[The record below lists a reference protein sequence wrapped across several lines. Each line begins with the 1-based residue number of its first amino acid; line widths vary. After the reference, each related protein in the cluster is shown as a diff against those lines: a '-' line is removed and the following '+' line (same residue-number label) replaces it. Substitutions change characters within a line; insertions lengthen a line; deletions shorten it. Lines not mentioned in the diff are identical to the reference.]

1 MAKTF
6 DGPPTLE
13 RSGSEHRVGRLRPS
27 FLRREGLVRMWS
39 SLWLKGDGGIRK
51 ILIIRTKVKTKT
63 MNIVKTNIDGVLI
76 IEPRLFRDSR
86 GYFFESFSERE
97 FEEKVSP
104 ILGHSV
110 HFCQDNESMSSYG
123 VMRGLHFQRPPYTQ
137 SKLVRCVKGRVLDVA
152 VDIRKGSPTYG
163 KHVAVELT
171 EDNHRQ
177 FFIPKGF
184 AHGFA
189 VLSETAVFQYK
200 CDNFY
205 HPEADGGIS
214 ILDDT
219 LRYRLENPNRAC
231 QSL

>member
-1 MAKTF
+1 
-6 DGPPTLE
+6 
-13 RSGSEHRVGRLRPS
+13 
-27 FLRREGLVRMWS
+27 
-39 SLWLKGDGGIRK
+39 
-51 ILIIRTKVKTKT
+51 
-63 MNIVKTNIDGVLI
+63 MNIIKTDIEGVLI
-76 IEPRLFRDSR
+76 IEPRLFRDAR

-152 VDIRKGSPTYG
+152 VDIRKGSQTYG

-177 FFIPKGF
+177 FFIPRGF

-200 CDNFY
+200 CDEFY
-205 HPEADGGIS
+205 HPEADGGINIKDES
-214 ILDDT
+214 LGIDWRIPMGKAILSEKD
-219 LRYRLENPNRAC
+219 LKHAC
-231 QSL
+231 LKDAMLDFDINDKLY